1 MVSLSVL
8 VPTLQDLFVKRVRRI
23 FEQIEE
29 NVLENTY
36 EFLSEDDMSKL
47 GWSEKLD
54 GNASTT

>member
-1 MVSLSVL
+1 M
-8 VPTLQDLFVKRVRRI
+8 KRVRRI